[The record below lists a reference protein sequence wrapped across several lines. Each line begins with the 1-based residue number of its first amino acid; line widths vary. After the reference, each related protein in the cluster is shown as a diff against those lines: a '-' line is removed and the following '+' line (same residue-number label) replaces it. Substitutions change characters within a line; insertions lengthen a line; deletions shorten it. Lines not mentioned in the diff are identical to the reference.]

1 MILTLDEVKQI
12 LEEIEKDISYKG
24 IINEGQLDCVLH
36 TIDLKY
42 QGNDQYPTV
51 YLKCAYL
58 LESICTEHF
67 FYDGNKRT
75 SLLVAK
81 IFMMKNG

>member
-12 LEEIEKDISYKG
+12 REEIEKDISYKN
-24 IINEGQLDCVLH
+24 NEGQLDCVLH